1 MDLKY
6 YKDNGN
12 GKGEW
17 VSLKVQ
23 SNTSV
28 NDDSTFATPNYIINK
43 IITKDKDNVIKYLNE
58 IPLNKAVLID
68 NSKAD
73 KPSFVS
79 NIELSYDTNNG
90 MTTLTPIYKRIDQD
104 ISGDFVSSVSFDT
117 ETGNLKITK
126 KDVPS
131 SVLNPI
137 NSGLDIPDIDTAGF
151 FYLQIDESSESE
163 ASI

>member
-1 MDLKY
+1 
-6 YKDNGN
+6 
-12 GKGEW
+12 
-17 VSLKVQ
+17 
-23 SNTSV
+23 
-28 NDDSTFATPNYIINK
+28 
-43 IITKDKDNVIKYLNE
+43 
-58 IPLNKAVLID
+58 
-68 NSKAD
+68 
-73 KPSFVS
+73 
-79 NIELSYDTNNG
+79 
-90 MTTLTPIYKRIDQD
+90 MTTLTPIYKSIDQD

-137 NSGLDIPDIDTAGF
+137 NSGSDIPDIDTAGF